1 MSRVQEAFL
10 SNTIKLGETP
20 VYIVSEHDTI
30 LTYFSLL
37 LSNHL
42 LPQQEVYRERALLPH
57 DNFFT
62 SPFLNHLIRH
72 DWDKHTDVEL
82 ESILNLHLEEGFDTN
97 RLYGLTLSIES
108 FQKLQHSE
116 LLLKGVIIFIYS
128 EFKSII
134 ELERKIDSKALM
146 LQLEQQQSILF
157 FNSKL
162 AHLFPKEIVQELG
175 HLLDAKVFDIEK
187 IKLLDF
193 NPSDCVSYNPSYHEV
208 CFERDAISSKYL
220 SKHSTSFILCLDVE
234 VTLPIVSKYL
244 SSILLSRNERANIIL
259 VCENEETLK
268 GELPEIF
275 FGKLDIRIFNLGS
288 NLSAQLN
295 SIIKELHSEWILI
308 DHLYLKAEA
317 TRWNTL
323 TEVDN
328 ALFFGKL
335 GLQNKL
341 NEIHLSDLLTREIP
355 DFNICFRRSNF
366 DEIGGFDEQ
375 IKDKKTYWDLA
386 LRIVHL
392 KQQRA
397 WVYTTEL
404 AISTNQETYSEESI
418 SNHYIIQ
425 KHEALLQHCLNDVLH
440 SIRKDSG
447 LTHSELKELQHK
459 VSSLN
464 LLLMHSND
472 ELKSLHSL
480 NLELHHRI
488 QYLENNWYQK
498 IIQKVRR
505 IKKIFFKKKSPGT
518 GTLKKIWLAFR
529 FLLSKSGVGI
539 LRKIFANF
547 LKHLF
552 LLIENRPV
560 EITYL
565 DQRKS
570 DGIHNY
576 NNWILSKL
584 DKLKVDEAYEEE
596 QPTIESHPLISIV
609 MPVYNPPL
617 RYLKDALESVLN
629 QNYPN
634 WQLCIADDNSPN
646 EKVKKLLRA
655 YAVKDKRIE
664 IVFRPM
670 NGHISAT
677 SNSALELVKGEY
689 VLFMDHDDLITRNC
703 LWEVVK
709 AIDANHNPDI
719 IYSDEDKVNE
729 HQFHQSAY
737 FKPDW
742 SPDHLLASNYIGHVC
757 VMKKSLIDTIGGFRI
772 GYEGSQDYD
781 LLLRATELTNKIVH
795 IPKVLYH
802 WRIHQLSAAAGEDVK
817 PYAYIAAKKALEDSL
832 NRRGLAGKVRYLSG
846 LRGYRIDFEVKKWDK
861 VNIIIPT
868 KDQTELLKNAVDSIL
883 SRTNYPNYEILIL
896 NNNSTTKELENFLQ
910 DYTSRYPAKIRSL
923 DAHFSFN
930 FSKLMNIGVKETVG
944 EFVLFLNNDIEIIE
958 PEWLTQMVTFGQQK
972 HVGAVGARLLY
983 PDDTIQHAGVI
994 VGLGGIA
1001 GHAFTGLYKDDPGY
1015 FNLIQTVNNFSA
1027 VTAACLLCRREIF
1040 EEVQGMDEQFEVEYN
1055 DVDFCLKIMEA
1066 GYYNVYVP
1074 QVELYHYE
1082 SASRGHPHQSKP
1094 SYERHLKEMALFKQK
1109 WQHII
1114 DRDPYYNPNLN
1125 LGVHDFSMDLNA

>member
-1 MSRVQEAFL
+1 M
-10 SNTIKLGETP
+10 NLGETP
-20 VYIVSEHDTI
+20 LFIVSEHDTSM
-30 LTYFSLL
+30 TYFSLL

-42 LPQQEVYRERALLPH
+42 LPQHEGYRERALLPY

-62 SPFLNHLIRH
+62 SPFLNHLLRH
-72 DWDKHTDVEL
+72 DWDKHTSAEL
-82 ESILNLHLEEGFDTN
+82 ESIISLHLEEGFDTK
-97 RLYGLTLSIES
+97 RLYGLALSIES
-108 FQKLQHSE
+108 FQKLKDTE
-116 LLLKGVIIFIYS
+116 LLSRGLVLFIYS
-128 EFKSII
+128 DFISVI
-134 ELERKIDSKALM
+134 EIERKVDSKDLL
-146 LQLEQQQSILF
+146 LQLEQHQSILF
-157 FNSKL
+157 CNNK
-162 AHLFPKEIVQELG
+162 LG
-175 HLLDAKVFDIEK
+175 HLYAKEVIHELSLLLNAQQIDTEK

-193 NPSDCVSYNPSYHEV
+193 NPSDCAPYHPSYHEV
-208 CFERDAISSKYL
+208 CRAKDTISSKYL
-220 SKHSTSFILCLDVE
+220 RKQSTSFILCLDKE
-234 VTLPIVSKYL
+234 VNLPTLSNYL
-244 SSILLSRNERANIIL
+244 SSVLLSSNEKTNIIL
-259 VCENEETLK
+259 ISERGDILRK
-268 GELPEIF
+268 ELPEIF
-275 FGKLDIRIFNLGS
+275 FSELNMQIHS
-288 NLSAQLN
+288 TEPNLSAQFNIL
-295 SIIKELHSEWILI
+295 IRELPTEWILI
-308 DHLYLKAEA
+308 DHLYLQAEA
-317 TRWNTL
+317 TKW
-323 TEVDN
+323 N
-328 ALFFGKL
+328 ALIESSSVTFFGKL
-335 GLQNKL
+335 GWEHELT
-341 NEIHLSDLLTREIP
+341 EIHLSELLTNENP
-355 DFNICFRRSNF
+355 EYNIGFKKSNF
-366 DEIGGFDEQ
+366 VEIEGFDEH
-375 IKDKKTYWDLA
+375 IADKRTYWDLA
-386 LRIVHL
+386 LRLVHR
-392 KQQRA
+392 KQQEA

-404 AISTNQETYSEESI
+404 AIAKKPELFPEESI
-418 SNHYIIQ
+418 SNRYIMQ
-425 KHEALLQHCLNDVLH
+425 KHEALLQHCLNDVLL

-447 LTHSELKELQHK
+447 LTHSELKEMQHK

-464 LLLMHSND
+464 LLLMHSKD

-498 IIQKVRR
+498 IIRKVRR

-518 GTLKKIWLAFR
+518 GTLKRIWLAFR

-539 LRKIFANF
+539 LRKVFANF

-552 LLIENRPV
+552 LLIEKRPV

-576 NNWILSKL
+576 HNWIINKL
-584 DKLKVDEAYEEE
+584 DKQKLKEAYQEEE
-596 QPTIESHPLISIV
+596 PSIGIHPLISIV

-617 RYLKDALESVLN
+617 RYLKEALESVLN
-629 QNYPN
+629 QNYLN
-634 WQLCIADDNSPN
+634 WQLCIADDHSPN

-655 YAVKDKRIE
+655 YAVKDKRIQV
-664 IVFRPM
+664 VFRSE

-689 VLFMDHDDLITRNC
+689 VLFMDHDDLITQNC

-709 AIDANHNPDI
+709 AIDANPSADI
-719 IYSDEDKVNE
+719 IYSDEDKLDE

-757 VMKKSLIDTIGGFRI
+757 VVKKSLIDTIGGFRM

-781 LLLRATELTNKIVH
+781 LLLRATEHTENIVH

-817 PYAYIAAKKALEDSL
+817 PYAYIAAKKALEDTL
-832 NRRGLAGKVRYLSG
+832 DRRGLHGKVRYLSG
-846 LRGYRIDFEVKKWDK
+846 LRGYRIDFEIKRFDK
-861 VNIIIPT
+861 VSIIIPT

-883 SRTNYPNYEILIL
+883 STTNYSNYEILIL

-910 DYTSRYPAKIRSL
+910 EYTAKYPDKIRSIE
-923 DAHFSFN
+923 AHFSFN
-930 FSKLMNIGVKETVG
+930 FSKLMNIGVKETNG
-944 EFVLFLNNDIEIIE
+944 EFILFLNNDIEVIE
-958 PEWLTQMVTFGQQK
+958 PEWLTQMVAFAQQK
-972 HVGAVGARLLY
+972 HIGAVGARLLY

-994 VGLGGIA
+994 VGLGGVA

-1040 EEVQGMDEQFEVEYN
+1040 EEVHGMDEQFEVEYN

-1066 GYYNVYVP
+1066 GYYNVYIP

-1094 SYERHLKEMALFKQK
+1094 SYERHLREMALFKQK